1 MAVFEEYA
9 DPRMASFYDAVNPF
23 GADTAFYVELAGRL
37 APRAIIDIGCGTGL
51 LADELARRG
60 YDVTGIEPS
69 SAMLEVARRRA
80 TGRTV
85 HWVHGDATAARHASA
100 DLVLMTGH
108 VAQVISDDD
117 EWHTTLAA
125 AHRALRPGGH
135 LAFESRNPESQ
146 PWEAWTAEAT
156 RRRVRDVTLAGSGS
170 ETASVDVWYDR
181 RRADGPLVHF
191 EYHLSC
197 IDSGEDLVSYN
208 TLRFRTEKEITDAL
222 TDAGFTVEEVFG
234 AWDRRPVAPEGRELI
249 FVARRP

>member
-85 HWVHGDATAARHASA
+85 HWVHGDATAAP
-100 DLVLMTGH
+100 
-108 VAQVISDDD
+108 
-117 EWHTTLAA
+117 
-125 AHRALRPGGH
+125 HRALRPGGH
-135 LAFESRNPESQ
+135 LAFESRNPEGQ